1 MTTPNTPK
9 KLVMPKV
16 STHSPSKFESNKLT
30 DEDLVN
36 EAKTVFKTV
45 EESKKEIVN
54 EQIEEKD
61 KEIEIVENVD
71 NRKITISGMNSILT
85 EQEMFDLKKAKENPK
100 LIAIVKHVDNLI
112 EKTQKAR
119 HELESTMQIS
129 LDLKDQCRVQEEECL
144 VLEEEHKRISDEM
157 GTLKDRVTQL
167 AAEKAVMESKLEEL
181 RIENNELEAF
191 LVHASLGLQEETSTI

>member
-1 MTTPNTPK
+1 MTTPTTQK

-167 AAEKAVMESKLEEL
+167 ANEKAVMESKLEEL